1 MQATA
6 SEVVL
11 WGRSPGRTVAGP
23 GDRVRG
29 HKAERKDGMIV
40 ATEGKADDM
49 RILGIG
55 VPELLILVVYPLII
69 ALFAAIGYLVVKKA
83 VKKAI
88 IEAHDEI
95 EARGKQ
101 G

>member
-1 MQATA
+1 MRAVTGQD
-6 SEVVL
+6 
-11 WGRSPGRTVAGP
+11 GRGP
-23 GDRVRG
+23 GDRGEG
-29 HKAERKDGMIV
+29 HKAERKDGMID

-55 VPELLILVVYPLII
+55 VPELLIFVVYPLII
-69 ALFAAIGYLVVKKA
+69 ALFVAIGYLVVKKA

>member
-1 MQATA
+1 
-6 SEVVL
+6 
-11 WGRSPGRTVAGP
+11 
-23 GDRVRG
+23 
-29 HKAERKDGMIV
+29 MIV

-95 EARGKQ
+95 EARGEQ

>member
-1 MQATA
+1 
-6 SEVVL
+6 
-11 WGRSPGRTVAGP
+11 
-23 GDRVRG
+23 
-29 HKAERKDGMIV
+29 MIV

-55 VPELLILVVYPLII
+55 VPEVVYPLII

>member
-1 MQATA
+1 
-6 SEVVL
+6 
-11 WGRSPGRTVAGP
+11 
-23 GDRVRG
+23 
-29 HKAERKDGMIV
+29 
-40 ATEGKADDM
+40 M

-55 VPELLILVVYPLII
+55 VPELLIFVVYPLII
-69 ALFAAIGYLVVKKA
+69 ALFVAIGYLVVKKA

-95 EARGKQ
+95 ETRGKQ

>member
-1 MQATA
+1 
-6 SEVVL
+6 
-11 WGRSPGRTVAGP
+11 
-23 GDRVRG
+23 
-29 HKAERKDGMIV
+29 MID

-55 VPELLILVVYPLII
+55 VPELLIFIVYSLII
-69 ALFAAIGYLVVKKA
+69 VLFVAIGYLVVKKA
-83 VKKAI
+83 VRKAI
-88 IEAHDEI
+88 VEAHDEI

>member
-1 MQATA
+1 
-6 SEVVL
+6 
-11 WGRSPGRTVAGP
+11 
-23 GDRVRG
+23 
-29 HKAERKDGMIV
+29 MID

-55 VPELLILVVYPLII
+55 VPELLIFVVYPLII
-69 ALFAAIGYLVVKKA
+69 ALIVAIGYLVVKKA

-95 EARGKQ
+95 ETRGKQ

>member
-1 MQATA
+1 
-6 SEVVL
+6 
-11 WGRSPGRTVAGP
+11 
-23 GDRVRG
+23 
-29 HKAERKDGMIV
+29 MIV

-69 ALFAAIGYLVVKKA
+69 ALFAAIGYLVVKA